1 MHSSRYPREPAETV
15 AGMSPETICALR
27 DGEIDRLLQMLWL
40 LAGQWLKQ
48 GGGDLLFRNAV
59 SASRI
64 AGSESAKAAFLAAGC
79 DLYDLLA
86 QVPEAR
92 DALWNLSEG
101 EARPQGGVRVGPAEP
116 A

>member
-1 MHSSRYPREPAETV
+1 
-15 AGMSPETICALR
+15 MSPETICALR

-59 SASRI
+59 SSSQI

-86 QVPEAR
+86 QVPQAREA
-92 DALWNLSEG
+92 LLCLSTERISTRSKR
-101 EARPQGGVRVGPAEP
+101 EGGVDA
-116 A
+116 